1 MKLEFPIFNGSTY
14 DWYQLATESFVNN
27 KIFDI
32 NSNTSGQLNSNRLSG
47 YPSNASV
54 FLRGDG
60 NWVAPPNVGTVTSV
74 GITGSTGLG
83 ITGSPITSSGTI
95 NLTLGSQL
103 QALSAFA
110 STGLMTRT
118 ASNTYAGRTLIGST
132 GISITNGDGVSG
144 NPTIGLG
151 TINITGAVTG
161 SGTNSIPTILNT
173 TQTIA
178 SSLFSINWTN
188 ATPSSK
194 IITHYLLD
202 YSPLAS
208 SIPQFV
214 NTVQVGTGGS
224 GGSGTQRSWSLY
236 YIPGYASTP
245 VGANFTISY
254 YHNTG
259 FERFPLTINCT
270 GIGDFDFSTTLYGK
284 LIVNG
289 TLDLGV
295 NKLIGLATPT
305 LSTDGVNKSYADSLI
320 TNIAISSLSGYPS
333 NSSLYLNG
341 LGSWVN
347 PLKSLSITTDSI
359 SSSTSAINFANI
371 VYMNSNALHLTTST
385 SYGILYNS
393 SLSFTEFRGFSG
405 YVWKTGT
412 AGATE
417 RMRLTSSGLDLNT
430 SKLLNVLTPTV
441 STDGANKFY
450 VDSAVSS
457 ANTKLQY
464 FGSWD
469 SIYPIYVTRSMYL
482 NNSYTPPLR
491 EYGNYGFLNSSGNTN
506 TATDGPVY
514 DIKCNGRIRAS
525 EFNAWSSKNIKNI
538 LSIGKKAGE
547 EASKILQDIPIVKYN
562 YKDPIVDGKGEFFG
576 VISEEI
582 LDYLPNYVTTN
593 EFRFTPNIMMFGKL
607 NSIDYQY
614 FTILLQD
621 DKTLDASFIG
631 KKIQILKDNSSILG
645 ILESIENK
653 FLTIKLE
660 SKVII
665 TEKDLDVF
673 VYGSY
678 EDCPTVSLKHLS
690 ELSLC
695 ALVNCIERI
704 NKLEQIKEV

>member
-1 MKLEFPIFNGSTY
+1 MKLEFPIFNGFTY

-27 KIFDI
+27 KIFNI

-83 ITGSPITSSGTI
+83 VTGSPITSSGTI
-95 NLTLGSQL
+95 NLTLGSEL

-110 STGLMTRT
+110 STGLMIRT
-118 ASNTYAGRTLIGST
+118 GSNSYTGRTLTQST
-132 GISITNGDGVSG
+132 GISITNGNGVSG
-144 NPTIGLG
+144 NPTIAIG
-151 TINITGAVTG
+151 I
-161 SGTNSIPTILNT
+161 IP
-173 TQTIA
+173 IA
-178 SSLFSINWTN
+178 N
-188 ATPSSK
+188 
-194 IITHYLLD
+194 
-202 YSPLAS
+202 
-208 SIPQFV
+208 
-214 NTVQVGTGGS
+214 
-224 GGSGTQRSWSLY
+224 
-236 YIPGYASTP
+236 
-245 VGANFTISY
+245 
-254 YHNTG
+254 
-259 FERFPLTINCT
+259 
-270 GIGDFDFSTTLYGK
+270 
-284 LIVNG
+284 
-289 TLDLGV
+289 
-295 NKLIGLATPT
+295 
-305 LSTDGVNKSYADSLI
+305 
-320 TNIAISSLSGYPS
+320 LSGYPG
-333 NSSLYLNG
+333 NSAVYLRGDGVWNN
-341 LGSWVN
+341 LN
-347 PLKSLSITTDSI
+347 ITT
-359 SSSTSAINFANI
+359 TATTVAFEQPVWMKNFALWFRSPSDVNHGI
-371 VYMNSNALHLTTST
+371 SYNATIGGLK
-385 SYGILYNS
+385 
-393 SLSFTEFRGFSG
+393 FVGFSG
-405 YVWKTGT
+405 FSWATGT
-412 AGATE
+412 SGATE
-417 RMRLTSSGLDLNT
+417 RMRLTSSGLDLNS

-441 STDGANKFY
+441 STDGANKSY

-469 SIYPIYVTRSMYL
+469 SVYPIYVTRSMYI
-482 NNSYTPPLR
+482 NNSYSSPIR
-491 EYGNYGFLNSSGNTN
+491 EYGTYGFLNGNGNTG
-506 TATDGPVY
+506 TATDSPIY
-514 DIKCNGRIRAS
+514 DIMCNSRIRAS

-631 KKIQILKDNSSILG
+631 KKIQILKDNSSISG

-653 FLTIKLE
+653 FLTVKLE

-704 NKLEQIKEV
+704 NKLEQIN